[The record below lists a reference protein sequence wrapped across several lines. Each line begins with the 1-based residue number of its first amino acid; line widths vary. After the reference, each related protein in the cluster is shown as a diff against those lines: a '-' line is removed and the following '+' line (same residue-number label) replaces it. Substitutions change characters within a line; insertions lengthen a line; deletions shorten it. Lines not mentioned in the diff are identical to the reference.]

1 MNHIMYRTG
10 RMPLLLKIAIGFFL
24 GIIFGFIVAP
34 MLHNSPILSD
44 TVMPFLD
51 LIGKIFLR
59 LLTML
64 IVPLVFSSLVAGAA
78 NVGNPR
84 KLGRIGIKTILLYI
98 ITTAIAIVLG
108 LLIGNFM

>member
-1 MNHIMYRTG
+1 MTHIMYRTG

-24 GIIFGFIVAP
+24 GIIFGFIAAP
-34 MLHNSPILSD
+34 MLPTSPVLKD

-51 LIGKIFLR
+51 LIGRIFLR

-78 NVGNPR
+78 SVGDAR
-84 KLGRIGIKTILLYI
+84 
-98 ITTAIAIVLG
+98 
-108 LLIGNFM
+108 